1 MGTQNTHTLILSSIV
16 SPYVY
21 NVYNIIRRMLQRLM
35 TSTTTN
41 IASVLYYIL
50 FFFFFFLK
58 SPLLHSY
65 NTEVPNLQVQ
75 EKKIIIIQE
84 YIKPKLLT
92 LAEEYNTK
100 KSSVNPQWILWILAL

>member
-1 MGTQNTHTLILSSIV
+1 MLPIKIIDGNLNYEATVTWELKTHTLILSSIV

-50 FFFFFFLK
+50 IIQ
-58 SPLLHSY
+58 
-65 NTEVPNLQVQ
+65 NLQISRSR
-75 EKKIIIIQE
+75 KIN
-84 YIKPKLLT
+84 K
-92 LAEEYNTK
+92 
-100 KSSVNPQWILWILAL
+100 

>member
-1 MGTQNTHTLILSSIV
+1 MRLQLHGNSKAHTLILSSIV

-50 FFFFFFLK
+50 IIIQ
-58 SPLLHSY
+58 
-65 NTEVPNLQVQ
+65 NLQISRSR
-75 EKKIIIIQE
+75 KKIIIIQE

-100 KSSVNPQWILWILAL
+100 ESSVNPQWIVWILAL